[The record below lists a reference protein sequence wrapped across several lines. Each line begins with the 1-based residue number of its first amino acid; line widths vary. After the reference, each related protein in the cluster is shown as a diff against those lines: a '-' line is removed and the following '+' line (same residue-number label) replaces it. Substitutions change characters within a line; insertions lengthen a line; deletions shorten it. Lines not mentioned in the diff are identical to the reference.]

1 MLRNFLEQ
9 EYGISRSIYEA
20 AVAAESELTVQ
31 FAEIDGIRDYN
42 QMKVLKALQNQGIAE
57 RHFAGTSGYGYD
69 DAGRDALDAVYAETF
84 GTEDALVRSQII
96 SGTQALAVCL
106 YGILR
111 PGDELIA
118 VTGKPYDTLEEV
130 IGIREKKRGAL
141 SSGSLKDFGI
151 RYRQIDLKYTGDE
164 PGGDCYE
171 PDYEAI
177 RETVTARTK
186 MVMLQ
191 RSRGYSFRKA
201 LTIPVLQR
209 IIKIVKQI
217 NPEIIVMVDNCYG
230 EFVEQM
236 EPTQV
241 GADLI
246 AGSLIKNPGGGLAL
260 SGGYIAGKQEFVEVC
275 AQRLT
280 APGLGKHVGASLN
293 SNRSMIQGF
302 YFAPHV
308 VAESLKGA
316 VFAARFFEKMG
327 FQTSPSSTEPRGD
340 IIQAIQF
347 HDPLRLKQ
355 FCQAVQAAAPVDA
368 FVVPEPWDMPGYEA
382 PVIMAAGAFVQGA
395 SIELSAD
402 GPMVPPYTAYMQGG
416 LIFSNVKLAVMLAA
430 QRLKGVSDV

>member
-1 MLRNFLEQ
+1 
-9 EYGISRSIYEA
+9 
-20 AVAAESELTVQ
+20 
-31 FAEIDGIRDYN
+31 
-42 QMKVLKALQNQGIAE
+42 
-57 RHFAGTSGYGYD
+57 
-69 DAGRDALDAVYAETF
+69 
-84 GTEDALVRSQII
+84 
-96 SGTQALAVCL
+96 
-106 YGILR
+106 
-111 PGDELIA
+111 
-118 VTGKPYDTLEEV
+118 
-130 IGIREKKRGAL
+130 
-141 SSGSLKDFGI
+141 
-151 RYRQIDLKYTGDE
+151 
-164 PGGDCYE
+164 
-171 PDYEAI
+171 
-177 RETVTARTK
+177 
-186 MVMLQ
+186 
-191 RSRGYSFRKA
+191 
-201 LTIPVLQR
+201 
-209 IIKIVKQI
+209 
-217 NPEIIVMVDNCYG
+217 MVDNCYG

-260 SGGYIAGKQEFVEVC
+260 SGGYIAGKQELVEVC

-327 FQTSPSSTEPRGD
+327 FQTSPSSTELRGD

-402 GPMVPPYTAYMQGG
+402 GPMIPPYTAYMQGG